1 MTKVINPQWYN
12 TLEFLAGALNDKD
25 RLVLLKEINKNY
37 QLRKK
42 ENEKIYRRRLERQSM
57 KSMFARM
64 WAEMSH
70 TDPNINTRDLDLTC
84 AVAQKNNIPV
94 QELPFLKREIS
105 SLALNHFYFFAELDC
120 DTQEFVLRNSS
131 VIGKKKLL
139 SKILRSGSS
148 NWLQTFGDFHNYFD
162 YDFKFNSEESGIIL
176 DLLAKEKHCDYL
188 EESFEVKG
196 LAEYLENDDSTKRLW
211 RDYLDTNKNNK
222 LYAAKILIYLG
233 ESSSAEAALRRI
245 REDINSSYQRLEIDD
260 EFLLEEAIDEILEEL
275 ND

>member
-105 SLALNHFYFFAELDC
+105 SLALSHFYFFAELDC

-131 VIGKKKLL
+131 VIGKKKTVIKNPQIRFFQLVAN
-139 SKILRSGSS
+139 I
-148 NWLQTFGDFHNYFD
+148 
-162 YDFKFNSEESGIIL
+162 
-176 DLLAKEKHCDYL
+176 
-188 EESFEVKG
+188 
-196 LAEYLENDDSTKRLW
+196 W
-211 RDYLDTNKNNK
+211 R
-222 LYAAKILIYLG
+222 
-233 ESSSAEAALRRI
+233 
-245 REDINSSYQRLEIDD
+245 
-260 EFLLEEAIDEILEEL
+260 FP
-275 ND
+275 